1 MLCFVIF
8 GDKEEV
14 MFVGRKRGSLKNEL
28 FKNRKGKD
36 GALRP
41 AREQAEGH
49 GIKCVKKGV

>member
-1 MLCFVIF
+1 
-8 GDKEEV
+8 

-41 AREQAEGH
+41 AREQTEGH